1 MTTRPAAAAAAAV
14 DSRTDA
20 RYPAQEVD
28 LMLRPMGRSRLW
40 GAVGAGVA
48 APVTAAQVR
57 AQIEEGA
64 KC

>member
-1 MTTRPAAAAAAAV
+1 
-14 DSRTDA
+14 
-20 RYPAQEVD
+20 
-28 LMLRPMGRSRLW
+28 MLRPMGRSRLW